1 MKNTTEIN
9 SAIETLTESAK
20 GLTDFYEELYDE
32 SISDFDTATEPTD
45 SVKSDLWR
53 RVSSLQQMKE
63 ELENLNDTEA

>member
-1 MKNTTEIN
+1 MKNTTEID

-32 SISDFDTATEPTD
+32 SISDFDTETEPTD